1 MAMAITLKQYL
12 AKKGVEYERVPHA
25 RTPTSL
31 AAAHAAQVPDDRV
44 AKSVLL
50 EDEKG
55 FLMAVVPASQRVE
68 LDKLHDTLHRNLG
81 LATEMEVAA
90 LFQDC
95 ELGAIPA
102 VGPAYGVPV
111 IVDDSLTEG
120 PDVYFEAGDHRELI
134 HMDTRQF
141 KKLLPRVKHGRFSH
155 RAGG

>member
-1 MAMAITLKQYL
+1 MAIAITLKQYL
-12 AKKGVEYERVPHA
+12 TKKGVDYEVVPHE

-31 AAAHAAQVPDDRV
+31 AAAHAAHVPDDQV
-44 AKSVLL
+44 AKPVIL

-55 FLMAVVPASQRVE
+55 FLMAVVPASHRIE
-68 LDKLHDTLHRNLG
+68 LGKLHSTLHRNFG
-81 LATEMEVAA
+81 LATEMELAA

-111 IVDDSLTEG
+111 IVDDSLTER
-120 PDVYFEAGDHRELI
+120 PDIYFEAGDHRELI
-134 HMDTRQF
+134 HMDTREF

-155 RAGG
+155 RATG

>member
-1 MAMAITLKQYL
+1 MAIAITLQQYL
-12 AKKGVEYERVPHA
+12 AKKGVNYEVVSHA
-25 RTPTSL
+25 PTPTTL

-44 AKSVLL
+44 AKSVIL

-55 FLMAVVPASQRVE
+55 FLMAVVPASHRVE
-68 LDKLHDTLHRNLG
+68 LGTLHNTLHRNLG

-95 ELGAIPA
+95 TLGAIPA
-102 VGPAYGVPV
+102 VGLAYGLPV
-111 IVDDSLTEG
+111 IVDDSLTER
-120 PDVYFEAGDHRELI
+120 PDIYFEAGDHRGLI

-155 RAGG
+155 RAAS